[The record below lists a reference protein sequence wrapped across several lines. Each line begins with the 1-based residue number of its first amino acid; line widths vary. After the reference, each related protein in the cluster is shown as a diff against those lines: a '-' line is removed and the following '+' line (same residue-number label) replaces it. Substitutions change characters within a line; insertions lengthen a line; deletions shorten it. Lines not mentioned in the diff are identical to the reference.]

1 MGAIALMDKT
11 HGRQCRVAVDYLRPA
26 AHHGSWGNV
35 VRRGFNNFLI
45 KNYQRSLIRYLE
57 GSEMG
62 YEVAQ
67 SNAAYI
73 LDRLY
78 VDENSIAGRIRTWI
92 RVSLQTMIS
101 EEKFTA
107 VGSIFLPKS

>member
-1 MGAIALMDKT
+1 MDKT
-11 HGRQCRVAVDYLRPA
+11 HGRRYKVSVTIYALLLTTVLGECIE
-26 AHHGSWGNV
+26 
-35 VRRGFNNFLI
+35 RGFNNFLI
-45 KNYQRSLIRYLE
+45 KDYERSLIRYLE

-78 VDENSIAGRIRTWI
+78 VDENSIAEDTNVIRSHTNDDHVKKIYSSW
-92 RVSLQTMIS
+92 LYF
-101 EEKFTA
+101 FT
-107 VGSIFLPKS
+107 KS